1 MGTYKNNNGTLERIA
16 GATFYA
22 DNPIGTIL
30 AFGGSDIP
38 VGWHLCD
45 GTAVSRTAYAELF
58 AIIGTNF
65 GVGDG
70 STTFN
75 LPDLQGEFLR
85 GAGTNSHSGQGNG
98 GLVGEHQDA
107 TEIPRIKETSSG
119 LYGFYVSGE
128 EADYRN
134 IDSVISVAT
143 NINNHSASASGTSS
157 DVSATFTSRPTN
169 TSVNYIIKMKPV
181 MFPSDV
187 LSQIGDALSYSTAEK
202 LTGGRWI
209 DGKPIYSRTIS
220 CGALGNGTHNIE
232 TLTVEEVKFIKG
244 FVVAQNDASN
254 MRPLPLPDYSASTI
268 RVDVT
273 DGVLRIITYSSW
285 SGYDA
290 YLTIEYT
297 KTTD

>member
-1 MGTYKNNNGTLERIA
+1 MGTYKNNNETLEPIA

-58 AIIGTNF
+58 AIIGTTF

-85 GAGTNSHSGQGNG
+85 GAGTNSHSGQGDG
-98 GLVGEHQDA
+98 GAVGEHQDA
-107 TEIPRIKETSSG
+107 TVHVG
-119 LYGFYVSGE
+119 VN
-128 EADYRN
+128 A
-134 IDSVISVAT
+134 
-143 NINNHSASASGTSS
+143 SS
-157 DVSATFTSRPTN
+157 DYMAMSIYPTAIPNNADSELSTSIGRLLVAKTTNDSNGGTFTSRPTN

-209 DGKPIYSRTIS
+209 DGKPIYQKTID
-220 CGALGNGTHNIE
+220 CGALPNNTLKRVAHGISNIDAIIKVSGSAYNDNHNGFSIPIAEN
-232 TLTVEEVKFIKG
+232 
-244 FVVAQNDASN
+244 NSN
-254 MRPLPLPDYSASTI
+254 YSIYVDKDGDDIRIQTAADRSSVNHSYITI
-268 RVDVT
+268 Q
-273 DGVLRIITYSSW
+273 
-285 SGYDA
+285 
-290 YLTIEYT
+290 YT